1 MATTTLEI
9 ITPRDRYFRGEVES
23 LTVTTVEGSEGYLPG
38 HVWCNKLLK
47 EDGIATFTEVG
58 TDTPKRIRLKGGY
71 VEIREV
77 FTVFTEDVTEE
88 E

>member
-9 ITPRDRYFRGEVES
+9 ITPRDLYFRGEVES
-23 LTVTTVEGSEGYLPG
+23 LTVTTVDGSEGYLPG

-47 EDGIATFTEVG
+47 EDGIATFTETG
-58 TDTPKRIRLKGGY
+58 ASSPKRIRLKGGY
-71 VEIREV
+71 VEIRDI
-77 FTVFTEDVTEE
+77 FTVFTEAVEE